1 MGTLKLSS
9 TYLLVNSVA
18 FLMFRRTALTQ
29 MSSAGIP
36 LRTIQ
41 EISGHSDLGT
51 LQRYLEVTPEQKRK
65 AVSVI
70 GF

>member
-1 MGTLKLSS
+1 M
-9 TYLLVNSVA
+9 
-18 FLMFRRTALTQ
+18 
-29 MSSAGIP
+29 
-36 LRTIQ
+36 RTIQ
-41 EISGHSDLGT
+41 EISGNSDLGT

>member
-1 MGTLKLSS
+1 MLSAILAEF
-9 TYLLVNSVA
+9 Y
-18 FLMFRRTALTQ
+18 
-29 MSSAGIP
+29 GIS

-51 LQRYLEVTPEQKRK
+51 LQRYLDVTLEQKRK